1 MTAGV
6 PLLQDYLA
14 LSASRRAEKIALV
27 CGERRVTYGELERGA
42 NAIAA
47 ALIAQGIDRGDRVV
61 VFAGNTVET
70 VMAFWAVLKAGAI
83 VSIIN
88 PLSKPAK
95 LTYCLND
102 LRAAAMITDAAL
114 ADTFVPAVA
123 AAPSLQTVIVSG
135 SLGALAADR
144 LPGFVP
150 FAEAQGTHSDPH
162 QPPCRSID
170 IDLAAIIYTSGST
183 GEPKGVMLT
192 HRNMLT
198 AATSIAAYL
207 GNMENDVILCALP
220 LAFDYGLY
228 QMIMAVAAGA
238 RLILEPS
245 FAVVPQ
251 VVARMSKER
260 VTALPLLPTLCALLA
275 EMKTLPEF
283 NLRSVRYV
291 TVSGAVLTSKHLE
304 FLRRSFPRARIFSMF
319 GLTECKRCTYLPPED
334 LERKPTSVGI
344 AIPNTEL
351 WLVDENGR
359 KVGPNQIGQLVIR
372 GATVMQGYW
381 NDPVLSNERLKPG
394 PFPGERVLYTGDLC
408 TLDEDGYLYFVAR
421 MDEVI
426 KSRGEKVAPREI
438 EIALSAIPGVKE
450 VAVIGVPDVVL
461 GQAVKAFIVPE
472 DEASLS
478 IDEIM
483 VVCRRSFAPSSVPK
497 YVEFVAALPKGAT
510 GKVDKTTLS

>member
-1 MTAGV
+1 MTTGI

-14 LSASRRAEKIALV
+14 TSASRLPDKVAVV
-27 CGERRVTYGELERGA
+27 CGERRVTYREMERAA
-42 NAIAA
+42 NAVAA
-47 ALIAQGIDRGDRVV
+47 TLGARGIDRGDRVV

-70 VMAFWAVLKAGAI
+70 VIAFWAVLKAGAV
-83 VSIIN
+83 VSVIN

-102 LRAAAMITDAAL
+102 LRAVAMITAAEL
-114 ADTFVPAVA
+114 ADTFVPALADV
-123 AAPSLQTVIVSG
+123 PSVRTVIVAGNLDESV
-135 SLGALAADR
+135 AVC
-144 LPGFVP
+144 LPGFAH
-150 FAEAQGTHSDPH
+150 FAEAVSARPNALS
-162 QPPCRSID
+162 PLPRCID
-170 IDLAAIIYTSGST
+170 IDLASIIYTSGST

-198 AATSIAAYL
+198 AATSIATYL
-207 GNMENDVILCALP
+207 GNTEDDVILCALP

-238 RLILEPS
+238 RLVLEAS
-245 FAVVPQ
+245 FALVPQ

-283 NLRSVRYV
+283 DLRSIRYV
-291 TVSGAVLTSKHLE
+291 TVSGAVLTNNHLE
-304 FLRRSFPRARIFSMF
+304 FLKRSFPQARIFSMF

-359 KVGPNQIGQLVIR
+359 KVGANQVGQLVIR

-381 NDPVLSNERLKPG
+381 NDPALSDERLKPG
-394 PFPGERVLYTGDLC
+394 SLVGERVLYTGDLC

-426 KSRGEKVAPREI
+426 KSRGEKVVPREV
-438 EIALSAIPGVKE
+438 EITLSAIPGVRE
-450 VAVIGVPDVVL
+450 AAVIGVPDPVS
-461 GQAVKAFIVPE
+461 GQAVKAFVVPQ
-472 DEASLS
+472 DGVSVPVDQILAA
-478 IDEIM
+478 
-483 VVCRRSFAPSSVPK
+483 CRRSLAPSSVPK
-497 YVEFVAALPKGAT
+497 YVEFVAALPRGAT
-510 GKVDKTTLS
+510 GKIDKTALS